1 MYDKI
6 IDALRRGANT
16 EALTAAE
23 TLVAERP
30 DDAQARRWLAAA
42 LQQNGQS
49 EAALTSIDQAIA
61 LAPHEA
67 DLHLARAGVLIG
79 TRRADEA
86 QVALDTASG
95 LDPNQ
100 FTAYLMQGQLALGRG
115 DLDEAERLNR
125 LAGRVSPDDPRLAA
139 IDGMVAL
146 RRGDADRALRL
157 VSAATQAAP
166 EDAQLRY
173 ALGFIHMEMGH
184 WAFAEQAFRGIV
196 EKNPAAKNLHGL
208 IADLVRRQ
216 GRPADAADELAPLL
230 AEPSAHPAIH
240 RHAGQLRLAAGQ
252 NEAALASL
260 RTALAGQPRDR
271 DTLLAIIEAW
281 HRLGAQDDARA
292 TLDAALA
299 ITSDSHE
306 LWLARLLFEAVGSAE
321 ARAVVERWVSAMPTH
336 VPALEAHMAVLDF
349 AGETDAAEAIARRIV
364 ELDPGR
370 SSGEQR
376 LVDGLLQR
384 DAAAAIARVEDLV
397 ARAQD
402 PQSKQSLR
410 GWLGF
415 VQDRAGRFADA
426 VATWSALAQ
435 ELAPSR
441 LPLWPLTATP
451 REWPP
456 LAPAPETPGPRSLFL
471 WGAPGSVV
479 ESVAGVL
486 GAVGGKLRTD
496 RFTPDPPQDGFQNYR
511 TPAALTSGELTGETL
526 IAGWRAALPARQIAD
541 GALIDW
547 LLWWDNA
554 LLHALRPHLPE
565 GLLLIAV
572 RDPRD
577 AFLDWLAFGSPVPL
591 ALTDLQAAAE
601 WMAKSFIQIAD
612 LHAQALYP
620 HRLIRMDAIKDDAA
634 AVSVAIGEAL
644 GIQLPAPPSSGAKRF
659 PEGHWRHYA
668 EALAGPFAA
677 LTPVAVRLGYP
688 EN

>member
-6 IDALRRGANT
+6 IDALRRGANAD
-16 EALTAAE
+16 ALTAAE
-23 TLVAERP
+23 ALVGERP
-30 DDAQARRWLAAA
+30 DDAQAHRWRAAA
-42 LQQNGQS
+42 LQQNGQD
-49 EAALTSIDQAIA
+49 EAALASIDQAIA
-61 LAPHEA
+61 LAPQEA

-79 TRRADEA
+79 TRRTDEA
-86 QVALDTASG
+86 QAALNAASS

-100 FTAYLMQGQLALGRG
+100 FSAYLMQAQLALGRG

-125 LAGRVSPDDPRLAA
+125 LAGRVSPDHPQLAA

-157 VSAATQAAP
+157 VSAAAQIAP

-196 EKNPAAKNLHGL
+196 EKNPAAKNLHSL
-208 IADLVRRQ
+208 IADLIRRQ

-230 AEPSAHPAIH
+230 AEPSHPAMH
-240 RHAGQLRLAAGQ
+240 RYAGHLRLAAGQ
-252 NEAALASL
+252 NEAALESL

-271 DTLLAIIEAW
+271 DTLLAIVEAW
-281 HRLGAQDDARA
+281 RRLGAQDDARA

-299 ITSDSHE
+299 TTSDSHE

-321 ARAVVERWVSAMPTH
+321 ARAVVERWVFAMPAH
-336 VPALEAHMAVLDF
+336 VPALEAQMSVLDF

-376 LVDGLLQR
+376 VVEGLLQR
-384 DAAAAIARVEDLV
+384 DPAAAIARVEDLL
-397 ARAQD
+397 ARAPD
-402 PQSKQSLR
+402 PQSKQSLL

-415 VQDRAGRFADA
+415 VQDRAGRYADA
-426 VATWSALAQ
+426 AASWSALAQ
-435 ELAPSR
+435 ELAPAR
-441 LPLWPLTATP
+441 LPLWPLTAAP

-456 LAPAPETPGPRSLFL
+456 LAPAPETSGSQPLFL
-471 WGAPGSVV
+471 WGAPGTVV
-479 ESVAGVL
+479 ESIAGVL
-486 GAVGGKLRTD
+486 GAVGGKLRAD
-496 RFTPDPPQDGFQNYR
+496 RFMPNPPHDGFQSYH
-511 TPAALTSGELTGETL
+511 TPAALASGELKGEAL
-526 IAGWRAALPARQIAD
+526 IAQWRAALPARQAAD
-541 GALIDW
+541 GTFIDW

-554 LLHALRPHLPE
+554 LLHALRTQLPE
-565 GLLLIAV
+565 GVLMIAM

-577 AFLDWLAFGSPVPL
+577 AFLDWLAFGSPAPL

-601 WMAKSFIQIAD
+601 WLAKSFIQIAD
-612 LHAQALYP
+612 LHAQDLYT

-634 AVSVAIGEAL
+634 AVSAAIGEAL
-644 GIQLPAPPSSGAKRF
+644 GMSLPAPPSSGNKRF

-668 EALAGPFAA
+668 DALAGPFAA

>member
-6 IDALRRGANT
+6 IDALRRGANAD
-16 EALTAAE
+16 ALTAAE
-23 TLVAERP
+23 ALVAERP
-30 DDAQARRWLAAA
+30 DDAQAHRWLATA
-42 LQQNGQS
+42 LQQNGQR
-49 EAALTSIDQAIA
+49 EAALASIDQAIA
-61 LAPHEA
+61 LAPQEA
-67 DLHLARAGVLIG
+67 DLHLTRAGVLIG
-79 TRRADEA
+79 TRRTDEA
-86 QVALDTASG
+86 QAALNTASG

-100 FTAYLMQGQLALGRG
+100 FSAYLMQAQLALGRG

-125 LAGRVSPDDPRLAA
+125 LAGRVSPDHPQLAA
-139 IDGMVAL
+139 VDGMVAL

-157 VSAATQAAP
+157 VSAAIQAAP

-173 ALGFIHMEMGH
+173 ALGFIHMEKGH

-196 EKNPAAKNLHGL
+196 EKNPAARNLHSL

-216 GRPADAADELAPLL
+216 GRPGDAADELAPLL
-230 AEPSAHPAIH
+230 ADPSVHPAIH
-240 RHAGQLRLAAGQ
+240 RYAGHLRLAAGQ
-252 NEAALASL
+252 NEEALRSL

-281 HRLGAQDDARA
+281 RRLDAPDDARA

-299 ITSDSHE
+299 TTSDSHD

-321 ARAVVERWVSAMPTH
+321 ARAVVERWVSAMPAH
-336 VPALEAHMAVLDF
+336 IPALEAQMAVLDF
-349 AGETDAAEAIARRIV
+349 AGETDAAEAIAQRIV
-364 ELDPGR
+364 DLDPGR

-384 DAAAAIARVEDLV
+384 DPAAAIARVEELV
-397 ARAQD
+397 ARVED
-402 PQSKQSLR
+402 SQSNLGLR
-410 GWLGF
+410 SWLGF

-426 VATWSALAQ
+426 VATWSAIAK
-435 ELAPSR
+435 ELAPTR
-441 LPLWPLTATP
+441 LPLWPLTTAP

-456 LAPAPETPGPRSLFL
+456 LAPAPETPGPRPFFV

-479 ESVAGVL
+479 ESVAAVL
-486 GAVGGKLRTD
+486 GAIGGKLRAD
-496 RFTPDPPQDGFQNYR
+496 RFAPNPPQDAFQSYH
-511 TPAALTSGELTGETL
+511 TPAALASGELKGEAM
-526 IAGWRAALPARQIAD
+526 IAQWRAGLPARQAED
-541 GALIDW
+541 GTLIDW

-565 GLLLIAV
+565 GLLLIAM

-577 AFLDWLAFGSPVPL
+577 AFLDWLAFGSPAPL
-591 ALTDLQAAAE
+591 ALSDQQAAAE
-601 WMAKSFIQIAD
+601 WLAKSFIQIAD
-612 LHAQALYP
+612 LHAQDLYP

-634 AVSVAIGEAL
+634 AVSAAIGEAL
-644 GIQLPAPPSSGAKRF
+644 GMQLPALPSSGAKRF

-668 EALAGPFAA
+668 DALAGPFAA

-688 EN
+688 ES

>member
-6 IDALRRGANT
+6 IDALRRGANAD
-16 EALTAAE
+16 ALTAAE

-30 DDAQARRWLAAA
+30 DDAQAHRWLAAA
-42 LQQNGQS
+42 LQQNDQR
-49 EAALTSIDQAIA
+49 EAALASIDQAIA
-61 LAPHEA
+61 LAPQEA
-67 DLHLARAGVLIG
+67 DLHLARAGVLVG
-79 TRRADEA
+79 TRRTDEA
-86 QVALDTASG
+86 QAALNTASS

-100 FTAYLMQGQLALGRG
+100 FSAYLMQAQLALGRG

-125 LAGRVSPDDPRLAA
+125 LAGRVAPDHPQLAA

-157 VSAATQAAP
+157 VSAAIQVAP

-196 EKNPAAKNLHGL
+196 EKNPAAKNLHSL

-216 GRPADAADELAPLL
+216 GRPGDAADELAPLL
-230 AEPSAHPAIH
+230 AGPSVHPALH
-240 RHAGQLRLAAGQ
+240 RYAGHLRLAAGQ
-252 NEAALASL
+252 NEEALASL

-281 HRLGAQDDARA
+281 RRLGAQDDARA

-299 ITSDSHE
+299 TTPDSHE

-321 ARAVVERWVSAMPTH
+321 ARAVVERWVSAMPAH
-336 VPALEAHMAVLDF
+336 VPALEAQMAVLDF

-376 LVDGLLQR
+376 VVDGLLQR
-384 DAAAAIARVEDLV
+384 DPAAAVARVEDLV
-397 ARAQD
+397 TRAQD
-402 PQSKQSLR
+402 PQAKLGLR
-410 GWLGF
+410 SWLGF
-415 VQDRAGRFADA
+415 VQDRAGRFAEA
-426 VATWSALAQ
+426 VATWSAVAQ

-441 LPLWPLTATP
+441 LPLWPLTSAP

-456 LAPAPETPGPRSLFL
+456 LAPLPAEPGPRPLLL

-486 GAVGGKLRTD
+486 SAVGGKLRAD
-496 RFTPDPPQDGFQNYR
+496 RFTPNPPQDALQSYY
-511 TPAALTSGELTGETL
+511 TPAALVSGELKGDAL
-526 IAGWRAALPARQIAD
+526 IAGWRAALAAREAAD
-541 GALIDW
+541 GMLIDW

-554 LLHALRPHLPE
+554 LLHALRPNLPE

-577 AFLDWLAFGSPVPL
+577 TFLDWLAFGSPVPL
-591 ALTDLQAAAE
+591 ALDDLQASAE
-601 WMAKSFIQIAD
+601 WLEKSFIQIAD
-612 LHAQALYP
+612 LHAQDLYP

-634 AVSVAIGEAL
+634 AVSAAIGEAL
-644 GIQLPAPPSSGAKRF
+644 GMQLPAPPSSGAKRF